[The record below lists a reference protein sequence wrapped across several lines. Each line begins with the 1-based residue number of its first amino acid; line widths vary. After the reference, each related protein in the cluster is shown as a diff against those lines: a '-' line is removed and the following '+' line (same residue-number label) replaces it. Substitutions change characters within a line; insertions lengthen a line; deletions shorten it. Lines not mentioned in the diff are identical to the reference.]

1 MKVLKIHDLEI
12 KLKKSFKAKNI
23 SIKIKPFEGV
33 LVTVPML
40 VSFKLAEDFVKTK
53 IKWINK
59 NLNKVQKQ
67 EQSYT
72 FFSANNSFKTRSHLI
87 NITST
92 ELSKNTVHIENTNVK
107 VLISKKLSIS
117 SEENQLYIRNIILE
131 IWRKEAKE
139 YLPKRVKALAI
150 DHDFNYQKLTIKNT
164 KSRWGSCSFDNN
176 INLSLHLMRIS
187 NELIDYVI
195 LHELVHTKVKNH
207 SSKFWETLEKHCPN
221 SKSLDKELKKY
232 SLRIF

>member
-12 KLKKSFKAKNI
+12 KLKKTFKAKNI

-131 IWRKEAKE
+131 ILRKEAKE
-139 YLPKRVKALAI
+139 YLPRRVKALAI
-150 DHDFNYQKLTIKNT
+150 DHNFNYQKLTIKNT

-221 SKSLDKELKKY
+221 SKILDKELKKY

>member
-12 KLKKSFKAKNI
+12 KLKKTFKAKNI

-139 YLPKRVKALAI
+139 YLPRRVKALAI
-150 DHDFNYQKLTIKNT
+150 DHNFNYQKLTIKNT

-221 SKSLDKELKKY
+221 SKILDKELKKY

>member
-1 MKVLKIHDLEI
+1 MKVLRIQDLEI

-33 LVTVPML
+33 LVTLPML
-40 VSFKLAEDFVKTK
+40 VSFKIAEDFVKTK
-53 IKWINK
+53 INWINK
-59 NLNKVQKQ
+59 ILDKVQKQ
-67 EQSYT
+67 EQLHT
-72 FFSANNSFKTRSHLI
+72 FFSANNSFKTRSHLV
-87 NITST
+87 NIIST
-92 ELSKNTVHIENTNVK
+92 ELSKNTVHIENSNVK

-117 SEENQLYIRNIILE
+117 SEENQIYIRNIILE

-139 YLPKRVKALAI
+139 YLPKRVEALAI

-164 KSRWGSCSFDNN
+164 KTRWGSCSFDNN

-187 NELIDYVI
+187 NKLIDYVI

-221 SKSLDKELKKY
+221 SKILDKELKKY

>member
-72 FFSANNSFKTRSHLI
+72 FFSANNSFKTRSHLV

-92 ELSKNTVHIENTNVK
+92 ELSKNTVLIENTNVK

-131 IWRKEAKE
+131 IWRKEAKD

-150 DHDFNYQKLTIKNT
+150 DHNFNYQKLTIKNT

-221 SKSLDKELKKY
+221 SKILDKELKKY

>member
-107 VLISKKLSIS
+107 VLISKKLSVS

-139 YLPKRVKALAI
+139 YLPRRVKALAI
-150 DHDFNYQKLTIKNT
+150 DHNFNYQKLTIKNT

-221 SKSLDKELKKY
+221 SKILDKELKKY

>member
-1 MKVLKIHDLEI
+1 MKVLRIQDLEI

-72 FFSANNSFKTRSHLI
+72 FFSANNSFKTRSHLV

-139 YLPKRVKALAI
+139 YLPRRVKALAI
-150 DHDFNYQKLTIKNT
+150 DHNFNYQKLTIKNT

-221 SKSLDKELKKY
+221 SKILDKELKKY

>member
-1 MKVLKIHDLEI
+1 MKVLRIQDLEI

-23 SIKIKPFEGV
+23 SIKIKPFEGI

-72 FFSANNSFKTRSHLI
+72 FFSANNSFKTRSHLV
-87 NITST
+87 NITTT

-139 YLPKRVKALAI
+139 YLPNRVKALAI
-150 DHDFNYQKLTIKNT
+150 DHNFNYQKLTT
-164 KSRWGSCSFDNN
+164 F
-176 INLSLHLMRIS
+176 
-187 NELIDYVI
+187 Y
-195 LHELVHTKVKNH
+195 
-207 SSKFWETLEKHCPN
+207 
-221 SKSLDKELKKY
+221 LK
-232 SLRIF
+232 LRILQSDN

>member
-1 MKVLKIHDLEI
+1 MKVLRIQDLEI

-72 FFSANNSFKTRSHLI
+72 FFSANSSFKTRSHLV

-207 SSKFWETLEKHCPN
+207 SSKYWETLEKHCPN
-221 SKSLDKELKKY
+221 SKILDKELKKY

>member
-1 MKVLKIHDLEI
+1 MKVLRIQDLEI

-59 NLNKVQKQ
+59 NLSKVQKQ

-72 FFSANNSFKTRSHLI
+72 FFSANNSFKTRSHLV

-221 SKSLDKELKKY
+221 SKILDKELKKY

>member
-1 MKVLKIHDLEI
+1 MKVLKIQDLDI

-40 VSFKLAEDFVKTK
+40 VSFKIAEDFVKTK
-53 IKWINK
+53 FKWINK
-59 NLNKVQKQ
+59 NLAKVQKQ
-67 EQSYT
+67 EQT
-72 FFSANNSFKTRSHLI
+72 HTIFLENTIFKTRLYFI
-87 NITST
+87 NI
-92 ELSKNTVHIENTNVK
+92 LSKDSTKNSYYIEDADVK

-117 SEENQLYIRNIILE
+117 SEENQLYIRNVILE

-139 YLPKRVKALAI
+139 YLPNRVKSLAI
-150 DHDFNYQKLTIKNT
+150 EHNFNYKKLTIKNT

-207 SSKFWETLEKHCPN
+207 SSEFWETLEIYCAN
-221 SKSLDKELKKY
+221 SKILDKELKKY

>member
-59 NLNKVQKQ
+59 NINKVQKQ

-107 VLISKKLSIS
+107 VLISKKLSVS

-139 YLPKRVKALAI
+139 YLPRRVKALAI
-150 DHDFNYQKLTIKNT
+150 DHNFNYQKLTIKNT

-207 SSKFWETLEKHCPN
+207 SSKFWQTLEKHCPN
-221 SKSLDKELKKY
+221 SKILDKELKKY

>member
-12 KLKKSFKAKNI
+12 KLKKTFKAKNI

-72 FFSANNSFKTRSHLI
+72 FFSANNSFKTRSHLL

-139 YLPKRVKALAI
+139 YLPRRVKALAI
-150 DHDFNYQKLTIKNT
+150 DHNFNYQKLTIKNT

-221 SKSLDKELKKY
+221 SKILDKELKKY

>member
-1 MKVLKIHDLEI
+1 MKVLRIQDLEI

-23 SIKIKPFEGV
+23 SIKIKPFEGI

-72 FFSANNSFKTRSHLI
+72 FFSANSSFKTRSHLV

-150 DHDFNYQKLTIKNT
+150 DHNFNYQKLTIKNT

-221 SKSLDKELKKY
+221 SKILDKELKKY

>member
-1 MKVLKIHDLEI
+1 MKVLRIQDLEI

-23 SIKIKPFEGV
+23 SIKIKPFEGI

-72 FFSANNSFKTRSHLI
+72 FFSANNSFKTRSHLV
-87 NITST
+87 NITTT

-221 SKSLDKELKKY
+221 SKILDKELKKY

>member
-1 MKVLKIHDLEI
+1 MKVLRIQDLEI

-23 SIKIKPFEGV
+23 SIKIKPFEGI

-72 FFSANNSFKTRSHLI
+72 FFSANSSFKTRSHLV

-207 SSKFWETLEKHCPN
+207 SSKFWEALEKHCPN
-221 SKSLDKELKKY
+221 SKILDKELKKY

>member
-1 MKVLKIHDLEI
+1 MKVLRIQDLEI

-40 VSFKLAEDFVKTK
+40 VSYKLAEDFVKTK

-72 FFSANNSFKTRSHLI
+72 FFSANNSFKTRSHLV

-150 DHDFNYQKLTIKNT
+150 EHDFNYQKLTIKNT

-221 SKSLDKELKKY
+221 SKILDKELKKY

>member
-1 MKVLKIHDLEI
+1 
-12 KLKKSFKAKNI
+12 
-23 SIKIKPFEGV
+23 
-33 LVTVPML
+33 ML

-139 YLPKRVKALAI
+139 YLPRRVKALAI
-150 DHDFNYQKLTIKNT
+150 DHNFNYQKLTIKNT

-221 SKSLDKELKKY
+221 CKILDKELKKY

>member
-12 KLKKSFKAKNI
+12 KLKKTFKAKNI

-59 NLNKVQKQ
+59 NLSKVQKQ

-72 FFSANNSFKTRSHLI
+72 FFSANNSFKTRSHLV

-139 YLPKRVKALAI
+139 YLPRRVKALAI
-150 DHDFNYQKLTIKNT
+150 DHNFNYQKLTIKNT

-221 SKSLDKELKKY
+221 SKILDKELKKY

>member
-1 MKVLKIHDLEI
+1 MKVLRIQDLEI

-40 VSFKLAEDFVKTK
+40 VSFKIAEDFVKTK
-53 IKWINK
+53 INWINK
-59 NLNKVQKQ
+59 NLDKVQKQ
-67 EQSYT
+67 EQLHT
-72 FFSANNSFKTRSHLI
+72 FFSANSSFKTRSHLV
-87 NITST
+87 NIIST
-92 ELSKNTVHIENTNVK
+92 ELSKNTVHIENSNVK

-117 SEENQLYIRNIILE
+117 SEENQIYIRNIILE

-139 YLPKRVKALAI
+139 YLPKRVEALAI

-164 KSRWGSCSFDNN
+164 KTRWGSCSFDNN

-221 SKSLDKELKKY
+221 SKILDKELKKY

>member
-1 MKVLKIHDLEI
+1 MKVLRIQDLEI

-72 FFSANNSFKTRSHLI
+72 FFSANNSFKTRSHLV

-92 ELSKNTVHIENTNVK
+92 EWSKNTVHIENTNVK

-221 SKSLDKELKKY
+221 SKILDKELKKY

>member
-59 NLNKVQKQ
+59 NLSKVQKQ

-72 FFSANNSFKTRSHLI
+72 FFSANNSFKTRSHLV

-207 SSKFWETLEKHCPN
+207 SSCKIT
-221 SKSLDKELKKY
+221 
-232 SLRIF
+232 

>member
-131 IWRKEAKE
+131 IWRKEAKD

-150 DHDFNYQKLTIKNT
+150 DHNFNYQKLTIKNT

-221 SKSLDKELKKY
+221 SKILDKELKKY

>member
-1 MKVLKIHDLEI
+1 MKVLRIQDLEI

-72 FFSANNSFKTRSHLI
+72 FFSANNSFKTRSHLV

-131 IWRKEAKE
+131 IWKKEAKE

-150 DHDFNYQKLTIKNT
+150 DNDFNYQKLTIKNT

-207 SSKFWETLEKHCPN
+207 SSKFLETLEKHCPN
-221 SKSLDKELKKY
+221 SKILDKELKKY

>member
-1 MKVLKIHDLEI
+1 MKVLRIQDLEI

-72 FFSANNSFKTRSHLI
+72 FFSANNSFKTRSHLV

-117 SEENQLYIRNIILE
+117 SEENQLFIRNIILE

-221 SKSLDKELKKY
+221 SKILDKELKKY

>member
-1 MKVLKIHDLEI
+1 MKVLRIQDLEI

-23 SIKIKPFEGV
+23 SIKIKPFEGI

-59 NLNKVQKQ
+59 NLSKVQKQ

-72 FFSANNSFKTRSHLI
+72 FFSANSSFKTRSHLV

-150 DHDFNYQKLTIKNT
+150 DHNFNYQKLTIKNT

-221 SKSLDKELKKY
+221 SKILDKELKKY

>member
-1 MKVLKIHDLEI
+1 MKVLRIQDLEI

-33 LVTVPML
+33 LVTVPKL
-40 VSFKLAEDFVKTK
+40 VSFKIAEDFVKTK
-53 IKWINK
+53 INWINK
-59 NLNKVQKQ
+59 NLDKVQKQ
-67 EQSYT
+67 EQLHT
-72 FFSANNSFKTRSHLI
+72 FFSANNSFKTRSHLV
-87 NITST
+87 NIIST
-92 ELSKNTVHIENTNVK
+92 ELSKNTVHIENSNVK

-117 SEENQLYIRNIILE
+117 SEENQIYIRNIILE

-139 YLPKRVKALAI
+139 YLPKRVEALAI

-164 KSRWGSCSFDNN
+164 KTRWGSCSFDNN

-221 SKSLDKELKKY
+221 SKILDKELKKY

>member
-92 ELSKNTVHIENTNVK
+92 ELSKNTVQIENTNVK

-117 SEENQLYIRNIILE
+117 SEENQLYSRNIILE

-139 YLPKRVKALAI
+139 YLPRRVKALAI
-150 DHDFNYQKLTIKNT
+150 DHNFNYQKLTIKNT

-221 SKSLDKELKKY
+221 SKILDKELKKY

>member
-1 MKVLKIHDLEI
+1 MKVLRIQDLEI

-72 FFSANNSFKTRSHLI
+72 FFSANNSFKTRYHLI

-107 VLISKKLSIS
+107 VLISKKLSVS

-139 YLPKRVKALAI
+139 YLPRRVKALAI
-150 DHDFNYQKLTIKNT
+150 DHNFNYQKLTIKNT

-221 SKSLDKELKKY
+221 SKILDKELKKY

>member
-1 MKVLKIHDLEI
+1 MKVLRIQDLEI

-40 VSFKLAEDFVKTK
+40 VSFKIAEDFVKTK
-53 IKWINK
+53 INWINK
-59 NLNKVQKQ
+59 NLDKVQKQ
-67 EQSYT
+67 EQLHT
-72 FFSANNSFKTRSHLI
+72 FFSAKNSFKTRSHLV
-87 NITST
+87 NIIST
-92 ELSKNTVHIENTNVK
+92 ELSKNTVHIENSNVK

-117 SEENQLYIRNIILE
+117 SEENQIYIRNIILE

-139 YLPKRVKALAI
+139 YLPKRVEALAI

-164 KSRWGSCSFDNN
+164 KTRWGSCSFDNN

-221 SKSLDKELKKY
+221 SKILDKELKKF

>member
-92 ELSKNTVHIENTNVK
+92 ELSKNTVQIENTNVK

-139 YLPKRVKALAI
+139 YLPRRVKALAI
-150 DHDFNYQKLTIKNT
+150 DHNFNYQKLTIKNT

-221 SKSLDKELKKY
+221 SKILDKELKKY

>member
-1 MKVLKIHDLEI
+1 MKVLRIQDLEI

-72 FFSANNSFKTRSHLI
+72 FFSANNSFKTRSHLV
-87 NITST
+87 NITTT

-221 SKSLDKELKKY
+221 SKILDKELKKY

>member
-1 MKVLKIHDLEI
+1 MKVLRIQDLEI

-59 NLNKVQKQ
+59 NLSKVQKQ

-72 FFSANNSFKTRSHLI
+72 FFSANNSFKTRSHLV

-92 ELSKNTVHIENTNVK
+92 ELSKNTVLIENTNVK

-150 DHDFNYQKLTIKNT
+150 DYDFNYQKLTIKNT

-221 SKSLDKELKKY
+221 SKILDKELKKY

>member
-1 MKVLKIHDLEI
+1 MKVLRIQDLEI

-23 SIKIKPFEGV
+23 SIKIKPFEGI

-59 NLNKVQKQ
+59 NLSKVQKQ

-72 FFSANNSFKTRSHLI
+72 FFSANSSFKTRSHLV

-207 SSKFWETLEKHCPN
+207 SSKYWETLEKHCPN
-221 SKSLDKELKKY
+221 SKILDKELKKY

>member
-1 MKVLKIHDLEI
+1 MKVLRIQDLEI

-40 VSFKLAEDFVKTK
+40 VSFKIAEDFVKTK

-59 NLNKVQKQ
+59 NLDKVQKQ
-67 EQSYT
+67 EQSHT
-72 FFSANNSFKTRSHLI
+72 FFSANNSFKTRSHLVHI
-87 NITST
+87 IST
-92 ELSKNTVHIENTNVK
+92 ELSKNTVHMENTNVK
-107 VLISKKLSIS
+107 VFISKKLSIS

-139 YLPKRVKALAI
+139 YLPKRVKELAI
-150 DHDFNYQKLTIKNT
+150 EHDFNYEKLTIKNT
-164 KSRWGSCSFDNN
+164 KSRWGSCSFNNN

-221 SKSLDKELKKY
+221 SKILDKELKKY

>member
-59 NLNKVQKQ
+59 NLSKVQKQ

-72 FFSANNSFKTRSHLI
+72 FFSANNSFKTRSHLV

-139 YLPKRVKALAI
+139 YLPRRVKALAI
-150 DHDFNYQKLTIKNT
+150 DHNFNYQKLTIKNT

-221 SKSLDKELKKY
+221 SKILDKELKKY

>member
-1 MKVLKIHDLEI
+1 MKVLRIQDLEI

-33 LVTVPML
+33 LVTLPML
-40 VSFKLAEDFVKTK
+40 VSFKIAEDFVKTK
-53 IKWINK
+53 INWINK
-59 NLNKVQKQ
+59 NLDKVQKQ
-67 EQSYT
+67 EQLHT
-72 FFSANNSFKTRSHLI
+72 FFSANNSFKTRSHLV
-87 NITST
+87 NIIST
-92 ELSKNTVHIENTNVK
+92 ELSKNTVHIENSNVK

-117 SEENQLYIRNIILE
+117 SEENQIYIRNIILE

-139 YLPKRVKALAI
+139 YLPKRVEALAI

-164 KSRWGSCSFDNN
+164 KTRWGSCSFDNN

-221 SKSLDKELKKY
+221 SKILDKELKKY

>member
-72 FFSANNSFKTRSHLI
+72 FFSANNSFKTRSHLV

-92 ELSKNTVHIENTNVK
+92 ELSKNTVLIENTNVK

-131 IWRKEAKE
+131 IWRKEAKD

-150 DHDFNYQKLTIKNT
+150 DHNFNYQKLTIKNT

-195 LHELVHTKVKNH
+195 LHELVHTMVKNH

-221 SKSLDKELKKY
+221 SKILDKELKKY

>member
-1 MKVLKIHDLEI
+1 MKVLKIHYLEI

-107 VLISKKLSIS
+107 VLISKKLSVS

-139 YLPKRVKALAI
+139 YLPRRVKALAI
-150 DHDFNYQKLTIKNT
+150 DHNFNYQKLTIKNT

-207 SSKFWETLEKHCPN
+207 SSKFWQTLEKHCPN
-221 SKSLDKELKKY
+221 SKILDKELKKY

>member
-1 MKVLKIHDLEI
+1 MKVLRIQDLEI

-72 FFSANNSFKTRSHLI
+72 FFSANSSFKTRSHLV

-221 SKSLDKELKKY
+221 SKILDKELKKY